1 LKVAAHLLEG
11 TSLLTGVSS
20 EIIELAP
27 GDMDWGDA
35 GLTDAELTALA
46 LASDPDQPLD
56 PDATPLN
63 ISGAQFPGLLPG
75 WYMPPVMAHGS
86 WGWRT
91 PVVFTIIAA
100 FLLIDAFGLCITYG
114 QLIVA

>member
-1 LKVAAHLLEG
+1 M
-11 TSLLTGVSS
+11 TGAGS
-20 EIIELAP
+20 ETIELVP
-27 GDMDWGDA
+27 GDSEMGCE
-35 GLTDAELTALA
+35 GFTDAELAALA

-63 ISGAQFPGLLPG
+63 LSGAQFPGLLPG
-75 WYMPPVMAHGS
+75 WYMPPVMARGS

-91 PVVFTIIAA
+91 PVVVTLIAA

-114 QLIVA
+114 QLIAA